1 MGAPLVAGKTGS
13 RPGSGQDFR
22 RQPVAGRFLV
32 AARPIAA
39 ALVLAQSNIVP
50 PKAESN
56 PQQWI
61 SAILGL
67 TPGLRRMARQE
78 KFLTFVH
85 LRSKRYKFEFHR
97 YQFYIFEII

>member
-1 MGAPLVAGKTGS
+1 AKTFGGSPLPA
-13 RPGSGQDFR
+13 DFWWPPR
-22 RQPVAGRFLV
+22 L
-32 AARPIAA
+32 IAA

-85 LRSKRYKFEFHR
+85 LRSKIYKFEFHR
-97 YQFYIFEII
+97 CQFYIFEII